1 MKISYTRIL
10 DVFLL
15 GPLKLYL
22 INFVKDINLK
32 IILFIIG
39 ILTIIFNAHNFFIYD
54 FKYLKQPWAIFEP
67 FIKKKTGKTQYVR
80 LLNLLIMYP
89 ILIYINLNF
98 ELPDTVKLLLNLNNL
113 LGFLYNLM
121 NFIFVYM
128 IESNNKKYQKYI
140 NFYNKYLFF

>member
-15 GPLKLYL
+15 GPLKLSL
-22 INFVKDINLK
+22 IFYVKDINLK

-54 FKYLKQPWAIFEP
+54 VKYFKKPWNIFKP
-67 FIKKKTGKTQYVR
+67 FIKKNTGKTQYVR

-89 ILIYINLNF
+89 ILIYISMNIQLPHNLK
-98 ELPDTVKLLLNLNNL
+98 TLLDLNNI

-128 IESNNKKYQKYI
+128 IETNNNKYKKYI